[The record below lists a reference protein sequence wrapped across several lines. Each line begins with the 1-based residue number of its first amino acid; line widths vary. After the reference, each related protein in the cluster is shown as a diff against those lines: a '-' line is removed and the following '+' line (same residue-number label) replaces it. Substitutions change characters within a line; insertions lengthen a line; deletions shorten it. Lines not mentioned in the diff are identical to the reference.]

1 MNKHSSDI
9 ERFLPYGEMLRDFL
23 GQPFIAKSDIVD
35 LLRERGIFVSSSEKK
50 DTIPLVTNLIVNPR
64 EFDFL
69 RESQNTKE
77 DSQKVNTQTISWDST
92 SALLEN
98 IPDNFDINSVL
109 DLEFSNFT
117 VVGSPNFIP
126 VNQNQDHLLL
136 EFEIERND
144 FSKNWCTVQSTFKGS
159 LELKKEEDKVEI
171 ILTHTAK
178 ETKYVADKISR
189 GMINHFKTKG
199 CVDNHREVTRI
210 EFCQFSNSDRILYFL
225 SLTQNI
231 KSNLLQFEDI
241 VDVEFSPESEL
252 ERELPEKIKW
262 MENKINDLKLNG
274 KGLQHTLFIEDK
286 ELHEFVQ
293 LHHVLSRY
301 RFNYEKLKG
310 HCEISGGFPEY
321 SRNKEMKSE
330 FEINIKNISFDSAQK
345 TISRSEMEKIIFRE
359 FNKIKLKNF
368 NKITNQ
374 SV

>member
-1 MNKHSSDI
+1 MNKHHSDI
-9 ERFLPYGEMLRDFL
+9 EKFLPYGEMLRDFL

-35 LLRERGIFVSSSEKK
+35 LLRERGVFVFSSEKK
-50 DTIPLVTNLIVNPR
+50 DTIPLVTNLIISPR

-77 DSQKVNTQTISWDST
+77 DSQKVNTQTISWDASST
-92 SALLEN
+92 LLEN

-126 VNQNQDHLLL
+126 VNQNQDHLVL

-144 FSKNWCTVQSTFKGS
+144 FSKNWSTSQSRFKGS
-159 LELKKEEDKVEI
+159 LELKKEDDKVEI

-178 ETKYVADKISR
+178 ETKYVAEKVSR
-189 GMINHFKTKG
+189 GMINHFKTKC
-199 CVDNHREVTRI
+199 CVDNHWEVTRI
-210 EFCQFSNSDRILYFL
+210 EFCQFSNSERICYFL

-231 KSNLLQFEDI
+231 KSNLLKFEDI

-252 ERELPEKIKW
+252 KRELPEKIKW

-286 ELHEFVQ
+286 DLHEFVQ
-293 LHHVLSRY
+293 LHYVLARY
-301 RFNYEKLKG
+301 RFDYEEIKG
-310 HCEISGGFPEY
+310 HCEISGDFPEY

-330 FEINIKNISFDSAQK
+330 FEINIKNISFESAQK
-345 TISRSEMEKIIFRE
+345 VISRTEMEKIISRE
-359 FNKIKLKNF
+359 FNRIKLKSF
-368 NKITNQ
+368 NKTPI
-374 SV
+374 